1 MASQLEEKSQQVV
14 TSEDK
19 ELVKK
24 LVLKQLSEN
33 ILKMLK
39 WGIINFL
46 NTFKK

>member
-1 MASQLEEKSQQVV
+1 MASQLEEKSQEVV

-19 ELVKK
+19 ALIKK

-39 WGIINFL
+39 
-46 NTFKK
+46 